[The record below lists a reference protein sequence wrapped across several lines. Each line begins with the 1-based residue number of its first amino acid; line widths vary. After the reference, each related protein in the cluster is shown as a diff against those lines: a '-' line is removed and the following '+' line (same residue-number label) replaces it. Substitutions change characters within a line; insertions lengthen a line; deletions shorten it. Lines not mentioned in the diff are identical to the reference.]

1 MDLIYS
7 VKSLMENYLHQGEQF
22 IIPSYQRGYKWN
34 KHDIEQ
40 LLNDV
45 YDYKIDESGDTF
57 YCLQNITLIK
67 VDNGYNVVDGQQRLT
82 TLALVLSYL
91 GESELF
97 KNRIKYDIR
106 ANSHEFLN
114 DYVFTGHLSSFMNNS
129 EGMPLMEWD
138 NLNVDEQYN
147 YQDIFY
153 MYNACKTIE
162 CWFDIENHKKEKED
176 IKNKLLNHVMLII
189 NLPQITSDQ
198 EFDLFDN
205 LNGKRVSLDGADL
218 IRAMIITRVAKKKVE
233 DITNQVKHDVLLNE
247 TRIKTGMCLDQLH
260 RWWSDKEKQRYF
272 SHFISNIN
280 SNGENIVFKDDKYPI
295 DILYKLY
302 IQSTKAKKMLHIND
316 NGIGD
321 NARGTIKLGY
331 FERPI
336 DITGMY
342 EEINNL
348 QRLIEYWY
356 KDVELYHL
364 VLFANIYLK
373 KNFKSLTDAWET
385 NNRNTFVKW
394 IKEEIRNN
402 DVIKIALRE
411 GKVDELNYN
420 ENWYDGDEENMIFV
434 MVLLDI
440 ISIINSQKSKF
451 PIANIDALHFTPQ
464 KEDKEHIFPQTPL
477 SQSFTINTLKAYI
490 DVAFKCNYKIKQ
502 SREIIMKMI
511 DRFQDT
517 ILNNERFRERF
528 REYFNNK
535 MTREVIPIN
544 SLGNV
549 CLLQDKVNRSYG
561 NDFFTQKHFDIIS
574 KSRNGEY
581 IRPHVLDAFSK
592 VMATNDQRI
601 DYNYMQK
608 WTKDDIYARR
618 RYIVDTLKKYLE
630 S

>member
-7 VKSLMENYLHQGEQF
+7 VKLLMENYLQQGEKF
-22 IIPSYQRGYKWN
+22 IIPSYQRGYKWK

-40 LLNDV
+40 LLNDI

-67 VDNGYNVVDGQQRLT
+67 VEDGYNVVDGQQRLT
-82 TLALVLSYL
+82 TLALILSYL
-91 GESELF
+91 GETELF
-97 KNRIKYDIR
+97 RNRIKYNIR
-106 ANSHEFLN
+106 TNSHEFLN
-114 DYVFTGHLSSFMNNS
+114 DYVFSGHLSSFMSNR
-129 EGMPLMEWD
+129 EGMPLIEWE
-138 NLNVDEQYN
+138 NLNIDEQYN

-153 MYNACKTIE
+153 MYNACQTIE
-162 CWFDIENHKKEKED
+162 CWFDIEIHKEAKEV
-176 IKNKLLNHVMLII
+176 IKDKLLNHVKLIV
-189 NLPQITSDQ
+189 NLPQITSNQ

-218 IRAMIITRVAKKKVE
+218 IRAMIITRVAKMKVE
-233 DITNQVKHDVLLNE
+233 VVLDQVKHDVLLNE
-247 TRIKTGMCLDQLH
+247 TRIKTGMCLDQIH

-272 SHFISNIN
+272 SHFVSNIN
-280 SNGENIVFKDDKYPI
+280 SNGENIAFKDDKYPI

-302 IQSTKAKKMLHIND
+302 IQTTKAKKMLNIKD

-321 NARGTIKLGY
+321 KASGTIKLGY
-331 FERPI
+331 FERPN
-336 DITGMY
+336 DINGMY
-342 EEINNL
+342 EEIYDL

-373 KNFKSLTDAWET
+373 KNFKCLTDAWSI

-402 DVIKIALRE
+402 DVIKVAIRE
-411 GKVDELNYN
+411 GKDDELNYN
-420 ENWYDGDEENMIFV
+420 ENWYDGDEEDMSFV

-477 SQSFTINTLKAYI
+477 SQTFTIKTLKAYV
-490 DVAFKCNYKIKQ
+490 DVAFECKYKIRQ
-502 SREIIMKMI
+502 SKEIIMEMI
-511 DRFQDT
+511 DHFQNI
-517 ILNNERFRERF
+517 ILGNERF

-535 MTREVIPIN
+535 MTREVIPVN

-549 CLLQDKVNRSYG
+549 CLLQDRVNRSYG

-592 VMATNDQRI
+592 AMATERQRT

-618 RYIVDTLKKYLE
+618 RYIVDTIKKYLE
-630 S
+630 